1 MNAKDFGVPQNRER
15 VFMLSVRN
23 DLNLPTYRFPKPF
36 RLDKAIVDIL
46 EDDVS
51 ESYFLKP
58 ESVVKFFEANENPED
73 AGVHYFVTDHKLS
86 DAEIAKVRE
95 EG

>member
-46 EDDVS
+46 EDDVN
-51 ESYFLKP
+51 ESYFLK
-58 ESVVKFFEANENPED
+58 SVVEFFEANEKAED
-73 AGVHYFVTDHKLS
+73 VGIHYLVTDHKLS
-86 DAEIAKVRE
+86 DVEIAKVRE
-95 EG
+95 KR